1 MDNVFMEGLMAQ
13 PLWVKGWVGWMIL
26 VNMGS
31 LLFIKRVEA
40 RWVFGAFMGAGIVM
54 TLLAEANGYN
64 RLLGIGHVIFWAP
77 VLAYLFFRRKQL
89 DYDTA
94 FGKWAVAIMI
104 TYTVSLAVD
113 CIDVVRYALGDTG

>member
-13 PLWVKGWVGWMIL
+13 PLWVKAWMGWMVL

-31 LLFIKRVEA
+31 LAFIKRVEA
-40 RWVFGAFMGAGIVM
+40 RWVLVAFMGGGIVM
-54 TLLAEANGYN
+54 TLLAEVNGYN
-64 RLLGIGHVIFWAP
+64 RLLGIGHVIFWTP

-89 DYDTA
+89 DYNTA

-104 TYTVSLAVD
+104 TYAVSLVVD
-113 CIDVVRYALGDTG
+113 CIDVVRYALGDQS